1 MTFLKHA
8 LAIGLL
14 ATFLFLFGG
23 CKKSPTTTTIEVTQ
37 PVIEVVCEPSSG
49 AADTAV
55 TVAILIAG
63 NTTEMRVFGLDVS
76 FDPKMLQFQEVQSG
90 TLTGSWAA
98 VDGNE
103 VNPGSLKVGGFLG
116 AGTPVPAASQGSLA
130 VIKFKVTGNE
140 YGNGQ
145 QSQVCA
151 QQYTDDLTGFKPD
164 SACASF
170 TLQK

>member
-1 MTFLKHA
+1 MTLLRHA
-8 LAIGLL
+8 RAIGLL
-14 ATFLFLFGG
+14 TTLLLLFAG
-23 CKKSPTTTTIEVTQ
+23 CKKNPTTTSIDVTQ
-37 PVIEVVCEPSSG
+37 PVIDIVCEPSSG
-49 AADTAV
+49 AADATITV
-55 TVAILIAG
+55 TILIAA
-63 NTTEMRVFGLDVS
+63 NTKEMRVFGLDVS

-103 VNPGSLKVGGFLG
+103 VSPGSLKVGGFLG
-116 AGTPVPAASQGSLA
+116 AGTPIPAASQGSLA

-151 QQYTDDLTGFKPD
+151 QQYTDDLTGFNPD

>member
-1 MTFLKHA
+1 MTFVKHV

-14 ATFLFLFGG
+14 TLLLLLFAG
-23 CKKSPTTTTIEVTQ
+23 CKKSPTTTSIEVPQ
-37 PVIEVVCEPSSG
+37 PVIEAVCEPSSG
-49 AADTAV
+49 AADTTI
-55 TVAILIAG
+55 TVSILIAG
-63 NTTEMRVFGLDVS
+63 NTKEMRVFGLDVS
-76 FDPKMLQFQEVQSG
+76 FDPKMFQFQEVQSG
-90 TLTGSWAA
+90 NLTGSWAA

-116 AGTPVPAASQGSLA
+116 AGTPIAAASQGTLA

-145 QSQVCA
+145 QSQVCT
-151 QQYTDDLTGFKPD
+151 QQYTDDLTGFKAD
-164 SACASF
+164 TACASF

>member
-8 LAIGLL
+8 LAIGILSLL
-14 ATFLFLFGG
+14 LVLFGG
-23 CKKSPTTTTIEVTQ
+23 CKKSPTTTSIEGTQ
-37 PVIEVVCEPSSG
+37 PLIDVICEPSSG
-49 AADTAV
+49 AADTNITV
-55 TVAILIAG
+55 TISIAG
-63 NTTEMRVFGLDVS
+63 NTEEMRVFGLDMS
-76 FDPKMLQFQEVQSG
+76 FDPKMLSFQEVQSG
-90 TLTGSWAA
+90 NLTGSWAA

-103 VNPGSLKVGGFLG
+103 VSPGSLKVGGFLG
-116 AGTPVPAASQGSLA
+116 AGTPIAKASQGTLA

-145 QSQVCA
+145 QSQVCTR
-151 QQYTDDLTGFKPD
+151 QYTDDLTGFKPD